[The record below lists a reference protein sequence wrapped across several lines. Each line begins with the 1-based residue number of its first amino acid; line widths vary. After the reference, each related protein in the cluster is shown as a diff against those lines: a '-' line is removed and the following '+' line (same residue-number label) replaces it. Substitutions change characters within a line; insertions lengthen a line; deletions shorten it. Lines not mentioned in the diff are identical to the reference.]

1 MIINTKATPIYDW
14 LRKQTSRIVILLGGA
29 GSSKSWSI
37 AQHLIFKAYSERDR
51 RFLITRKTLPS
62 LRLSCLKLVI
72 ELLKEHNFPF
82 EINKSELIITTPTR
96 SELIFKSIDQPE
108 KIKSTEFNY
117 IWIEEATEI
126 TLEDFRQLNL
136 RLRRQ
141 PKSTNQMFLSFNPID
156 ENHWIKTDIIDK
168 MDNVVY
174 HKSNYKDNPFLAK
187 EYIHQLEDLI
197 NQDVN
202 YYRIYTL
209 GEWGVLENI
218 IYRNWDTVDHFPKN
232 CDEIIYG
239 LDFGYNNET
248 ALVKIGIK
256 DDEYYLK
263 EEIYE
268 TKLTNEDLIRRLE
281 SLKIKERIYADSAEP
296 ARIEEI
302 YRVGFDI
309 LPSEKSVKDGIDF
322 VKRKKQH
329 ITKDS
334 VNLIKEIR
342 GYSYKK
348 DKNNNVLE
356 EPVKFRD
363 HLMDAVR
370 YAEYT
375 NFYRQRGGLE
385 IASGGKVYDF

>member
-1 MIINTKATPIYDW
+1 MNVNIKATKLFEW
-14 LRKQTSRIVILLGGA
+14 LSKQKSRIVILLGGA
-29 GSSKSWSI
+29 GSSKSYSI
-37 AQHLIFKAYSERDR
+37 AQYLILKAYSENNR

-62 LRLSCLKLVI
+62 LRLTCLKLI
-72 ELLKEHNFPF
+72 LQLLEEYQLPY
-82 EINKSELIITTPTR
+82 EINRSELIITTPTN

-108 KIKSTEFNY
+108 KIKSSEFNY

-141 PKSTNQMFLSFNPID
+141 PKGINQMFLSFNPID
-156 ENHWIKTDIIDK
+156 ENHWLKTELIDK
-168 MDNVVY
+168 LENVVY
-174 HKSNYKDNPFLAK
+174 HKSNYKDNPFLSE
-187 EYIHQLEDLI
+187 EYIKQLEDLI
-197 NQDVN
+197 NQDKN

-218 IYRNWDTVDHFPKN
+218 IYQNWETVDSFPESV
-232 CDEIIYG
+232 DEIIYG

-256 DDEYYLK
+256 DDEFFLK

-281 SLKIKERIYADSAEP
+281 SLKIKETIYADSAEP

-302 YRVGFDI
+302 YRAGFDI

-322 VKRKKQH
+322 IKRKKLY

-334 VNLIKEIR
+334 INLIKEIR

-348 DKNNNVLE
+348 DKNGNVLE

-363 HLMDAVR
+363 HLMDAMR
-370 YAEYT
+370 YAIYT
-375 NFYRQRGGLE
+375 HCKNESKLLIG
-385 IASGGKVYDF
+385 SGGRFYDI